1 MRVRLVDSQP
11 GAQSE
16 AHDWEFELRKITLRA
31 LLRTRVECEV
41 EAFNANRPEIFQ
53 GLVQPEESERIL
65 NGYRLPQAR
74 PLDAEQ
80 QLARAIRAFQANG
93 FVVVA
98 GGRQIESLDEEI
110 DLETAGEV
118 EFLKLVPLVGG

>member
-1 MRVRLVDSQP
+1 MQVRIVDSQP
-11 GAQSE
+11 GSKPE
-16 AHDWEFELRKITLRA
+16 ARNWEFELPKITLRE
-31 LLRTRVECEV
+31 LLRSRVAREV
-41 EAFNANRPEIFQ
+41 QSYNTNRPEIFH

-65 NGYRLPQAR
+65 NGYRLHRAR
-74 PLDAEQ
+74 PLDADQ
-80 QLARAIRAFQANG
+80 QYERALRAFQANA
-93 FVVVA
+93 FVVLA

>member
-1 MRVRLVDSQP
+1 MRVRLVDWQP

-16 AHDWEFELRKITLRA
+16 AHDWEFELHKITLRA

-41 EAFNANRPEIFQ
+41 EAYNANLPEIFQ
-53 GLVQPEESERIL
+53 GLVQPEASERIL
-65 NGYRLPQAR
+65 NGYRLQQTR

-80 QLARAIRAFQANG
+80 QLARAIGAFQANG

-98 GGRQIESLDEEI
+98 GGRQIEALDQEI
-110 DLETAGEV
+110 DLEAAGEV
-118 EFLKLVPLVGG
+118 EFLKLAPLVGG